1 MGPFFYFFFVFFYS
15 HQRQGEVDVDLA
27 TEVTMSKPRV
37 LFAEPDLAPWQGF
50 DVNADGSRFLVIRLE
65 VPYGGD
71 PGGIV
76 LVENW
81 LALSGG
87 PNGEN

>member
-1 MGPFFYFFFVFFYS
+1 M
-15 HQRQGEVDVDLA
+15 EVDVDLA
-27 TEVTMSKPRV
+27 TEVTMSNPRA
-37 LFAEPDLAPWQGF
+37 LFTESNLAPWRGF
-50 DVNADGSRFLVIRLE
+50 DVNADGSRFLVVRLE

-81 LALSGG
+81 LDVSDGQ
-87 PNGEN
+87 NGRN